1 MRSPIPLLLLLV
13 GGASLPAFTLA
24 ETCLEKGFGEGLVC
38 SSCKKFEEIV
48 KDEELA
54 KECMD
59 CCTDDKAVVSINR
72 FPEVRGF
79 IQDKGPSHKN
89 LKVDYVRG
97 ANPVLVMEGP
107 NMDTETVSIANWKI
121 HDIEEYLNKHL
132 LA

>member
-59 CCTDDKAVVSINR
+59 CCTDDKAVVS
-72 FPEVRGF
+72 VRESNCAVELLNASCR
-79 IQDKGPSHKN
+79 Q
-89 LKVDYVRG
+89 LK
-97 ANPVLVMEGP
+97 L
-107 NMDTETVSIANWKI
+107 
-121 HDIEEYLNKHL
+121 
-132 LA
+132 

>member
-59 CCTDDKAVVSINR
+59 CCTDDKAVVSGKFANAR
-72 FPEVRGF
+72 LEVC
-79 IQDKGPSHKN
+79 Q
-89 LKVDYVRG
+89 
-97 ANPVLVMEGP
+97 
-107 NMDTETVSIANWKI
+107 
-121 HDIEEYLNKHL
+121 
-132 LA
+132 